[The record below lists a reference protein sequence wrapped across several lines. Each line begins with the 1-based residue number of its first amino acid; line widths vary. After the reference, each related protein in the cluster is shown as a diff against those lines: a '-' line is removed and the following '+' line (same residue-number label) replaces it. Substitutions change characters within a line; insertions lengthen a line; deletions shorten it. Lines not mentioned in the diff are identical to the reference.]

1 MIWYYM
7 VVFTKVIRIESAG
20 EDDIVDLSSVA
31 RQVLKE
37 SKAKDGILIVFV
49 SGSTAAITT
58 TEFEP
63 GLRKD
68 IPAMLAR
75 IAPRQIDYEHNNT
88 WHDGNGR
95 SHVKASLIGPSFVVP
110 FADSNL
116 LLGEWQQI
124 VLLELDTRPRRRQIV
139 MQVMGE

>member
-1 MIWYYM
+1 MAI
-7 VVFTKVIRIESAG
+7 FTKVIRVESRG
-20 EDDIVDLSSVA
+20 EDDIVDLSSDA
-31 RQVLKE
+31 HQFLKE
-37 SKAKDGILIVFV
+37 IKAKDGILIVFV

-75 IAPRQIDYEHNNT
+75 IAPRQIDYEHNNR

-95 SHVKASLIGPSFVVP
+95 SHVKASLIGPSLAVP
-110 FADSNL
+110 FAEGNL

-139 MQVMGE
+139 LQVMSE

>member
-1 MIWYYM
+1 MA
-7 VVFTKVIRIESAG
+7 VFTRVIRVESRG
-20 EDDIVDLSSVA
+20 ENDIVDLSSDA
-31 RQVLKE
+31 RQFLKE
-37 SKAKDGILIVFV
+37 IKAKDGILIMFV

-63 GLRKD
+63 GLQKD
-68 IPAMLAR
+68 IPAMLER
-75 IAPRQIDYEHNNT
+75 IAPRQTDYEHDNT

-95 SHVKASLIGPSFVVP
+95 SHVKASLIGPSLVVP
-110 FADSNL
+110 FAEGNL

-124 VLLELDTRPRRRQIV
+124 VLLELDIRPRRRQIV